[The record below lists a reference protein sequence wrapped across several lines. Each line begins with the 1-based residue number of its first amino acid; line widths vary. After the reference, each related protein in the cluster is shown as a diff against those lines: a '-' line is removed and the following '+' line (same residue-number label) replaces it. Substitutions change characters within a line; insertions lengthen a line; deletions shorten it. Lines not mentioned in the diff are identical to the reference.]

1 MELIYFD
8 NPVVRSLMEIP
19 QTWNDLHD
27 PFIKTFGRR
36 FRPIQSCY
44 LFFEYIGFT
53 KKKLKIPTEL
63 KKPTFD
69 HHVELAKVDPDI
81 PATIS
86 TEAIA
91 LIDADLGSIAN
102 AIDNHIAAQMH
113 ALQTTFED
121 LVTSREKRASSFKG
135 AQELQKVLFGD
146 IIDYMKTD
154 FAGFVK
160 YATRYLSWD
169 TFCGIN
175 PIGLSLKL
183 IRQRQLGFWLQFW
196 EEGIELPIGKIV
208 DDQVGY
214 YDLEFRSHFKEFEDM
229 VDTEMHT
236 HLIMGS
242 KVNGELHPICAV
254 AYPPHDQQAFEKRNT
269 LILGSITN
277 IETSL
282 QKTVAKRPGK
292 LYQLDPKTHVFQ
304 KIFEPIFKIEL

>member
-91 LIDADLGSIAN
+91 LIDANLGSIA
-102 AIDNHIAAQMH
+102 
-113 ALQTTFED
+113 
-121 LVTSREKRASSFKG
+121 RA
-135 AQELQKVLFGD
+135 E
-146 IIDYMKTD
+146 T
-154 FAGFVK
+154 
-160 YATRYLSWD
+160 LS
-169 TFCGIN
+169 TI
-175 PIGLSLKL
+175 
-183 IRQRQLGFWLQFW
+183 
-196 EEGIELPIGKIV
+196 
-208 DDQVGY
+208 
-214 YDLEFRSHFKEFEDM
+214 
-229 VDTEMHT
+229 
-236 HLIMGS
+236 
-242 KVNGELHPICAV
+242 
-254 AYPPHDQQAFEKRNT
+254 
-269 LILGSITN
+269 
-277 IETSL
+277 
-282 QKTVAKRPGK
+282 
-292 LYQLDPKTHVFQ
+292 
-304 KIFEPIFKIEL
+304 

>member
-1 MELIYFD
+1 M
-8 NPVVRSLMEIP
+8 
-19 QTWNDLHD
+19 
-27 PFIKTFGRR
+27 
-36 FRPIQSCY
+36 
-44 LFFEYIGFT
+44 
-53 KKKLKIPTEL
+53 
-63 KKPTFD
+63 
-69 HHVELAKVDPDI
+69 DPDI
-81 PATIS
+81 PT
-86 TEAIA
+86 
-91 LIDADLGSIAN
+91 
-102 AIDNHIAAQMH
+102 
-113 ALQTTFED
+113 
-121 LVTSREKRASSFKG
+121 
-135 AQELQKVLFGD
+135 
-146 IIDYMKTD
+146 IDYMKTD

-214 YDLEFRSHFKEFEDM
+214 YDLEFCSHFKEFEDM

-242 KVNGELHPICAV
+242 KVDGELRPISAV
-254 AYPPHDQQAFEKRNT
+254 AYPPHDQQAFEKRNA

-282 QKTVAKRPGK
+282 QKTIAKRPGK
-292 LYQLDPKTHVFQ
+292 LYQLDSKTHVFQ
-304 KIFEPIFKIEL
+304 EVFEPIFKIEL